1 MDHSDYRD
9 QFIGLGET
17 SFRKSY
23 YPELQ
28 HRIRELNLYQAIF
41 EQVIDLVV
49 VIDPADM
56 SITYINQVCRLVLG
70 LERDECLHHSVFSIL
85 GDQFHHEVL
94 QFALKK
100 QSYSFIMSRVMDD
113 SERFYEAKL
122 NWVINEN
129 TLYIVSIIRDITEQK
144 MAQLGL
150 EKNYQEL
157 KRLNDELTE
166 AMKRAEESD
175 RLKSAFLQNLSHE
188 IRTPM
193 NGIIG
198 FAHLLNQIGLSDDKR
213 QYYLQM
219 IFDNSRQLM
228 AILNDTITIARI
240 DTGQEQLEY
249 ESVDLVRLL
258 NRAIGEYASQ
268 AFQKGLQLR
277 LIRERSLQDLMIK
290 TDPTKLFQILANL
303 LDNAIKFS
311 SQGTVSLSFEL
322 HERELFFSVR
332 DQGPGID
339 PAMYEIIFERFRQ
352 ADIEMKNTHGGL
364 GLGLSICKAYIS
376 MMGGHIWLESELGKG
391 TVFYFT
397 LPYRR
402 SLSAD
407 SDDPVEIASSPAQPQ
422 RREPLILIAED
433 EEINYLYFNELLEN
447 HGYHTLHARNGCE
460 ALEILKAKPD
470 INLILM
476 DVKMPVMDGME
487 ATRTIRKENEQ
498 IPIIAL
504 TAYALEGER
513 KRLLAMGFN
522 EYLSKPVDD
531 YILIETLKRFF
542 MD

>member
-1 MDHSDYRD
+1 M
-9 QFIGLGET
+9 
-17 SFRKSY
+17 
-23 YPELQ
+23 
-28 HRIRELNLYQAIF
+28 
-41 EQVIDLVV
+41 
-49 VIDPADM
+49 
-56 SITYINQVCRLVLG
+56 
-70 LERDECLHHSVFSIL
+70 

-100 QSYSFIMSRVMDD
+100 KSYSFIMSRVMDD

-129 TLYIVSIIRDITEQK
+129 ILYIVSIIRDISEQK
-144 MAQLGL
+144 TAQLGL

-175 RLKSAFLQNLSHE
+175 RLKTAFLQNLSHE

-198 FAHLLNQIGLSDDKR
+198 FAHLLNQSKIGDDKK

-228 AILNDTITIARI
+228 TILNDTITISRI

-249 ESVDLVRLL
+249 ESVDLIRLL
-258 NRAIGEYASQ
+258 NRVIGEYASQ
-268 AFQKGLQLR
+268 AFQKGVQLR
-277 LIRERSLQDLMIK
+277 LIRERSLQDLMIM
-290 TDPTKLFQILANL
+290 TDSAKLFQILANL

-311 SQGTVSLSFEL
+311 SRGTVSLSFEL
-322 HERELFFSVR
+322 HENDLLFSVR
-332 DQGPGID
+332 DQGQGID

-352 ADIEMKNTHGGL
+352 ADIDIKSTHGGL
-364 GLGLSICKAYIS
+364 GLGLSICKAYIG
-376 MMGGHIWLESELGKG
+376 MMGGHIWLESELGSG
-391 TVFYFT
+391 SVFYFT
-397 LPYRR
+397 LPCRKPFA
-402 SLSAD
+402 AD
-407 SDDPVEIASSPAQPQ
+407 SGNPLEIITLSTQSS

-447 HGYHTLHARNGCE
+447 NGYHTLHARNGCE

-470 INLILM
+470 ISLILM
-476 DVKMPVMDGME
+476 DVKMPLMDGME
-487 ATRTIRKENEQ
+487 ATRAIRKENSQ

-513 KRLLAMGFN
+513 KRLLSMGFN

-531 YILIETLKRFF
+531 YILIETLKRFLWI
-542 MD
+542 D